1 MAADELRNL
10 GSTFVSDTVFRY
22 LEQYRLETESKDDM
36 EVIQDDY
43 DTTNHLIY
51 LTDSDE
57 TIDNLVDMFFRH
69 YFIDEWEEV
78 EDDVTSYLTDEIDD
92 MVCES
97 SNELYITTK
106 DLISMYETF
115 EL

>member
-1 MAADELRNL
+1 MTHQVASPSDVQHR
-10 GSTFVSDTVFRY
+10 SDTLY
-22 LEQYRLETESKDDM
+22 CLECVRWRE
-36 EVIQDDY
+36 DDY
-43 DTTNHLIY
+43 DTANHLIY

-69 YFIDEWEEV
+69 YFIDEREEV